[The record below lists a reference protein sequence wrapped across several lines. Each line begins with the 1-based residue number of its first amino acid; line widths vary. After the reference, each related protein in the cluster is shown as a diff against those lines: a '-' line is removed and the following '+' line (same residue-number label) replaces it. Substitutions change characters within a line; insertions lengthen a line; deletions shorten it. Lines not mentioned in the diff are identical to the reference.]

1 MKTVPAKSYNKLY
14 GFFSSILTTQVLLS
28 KKCHLSQWP
37 VRILAQS
44 MNHQMR
50 EVVRSRK
57 LMGMIQ
63 LAPITTSLVSN
74 ISSLCTEKVKIKI

>member
-1 MKTVPAKSYNKLY
+1 MKTVPAKSQNKLY
-14 GFFSSILTTQVLLS
+14 GVLSILTTQVLLS

-50 EVVRSRK
+50 EVVSRRK

-74 ISSLCTEKVKIKI
+74 ISSLCTERPR